1 MPHSNDWKEKLTRRW
16 NTANLMGLQEQIA
29 FIESLLLSQK
39 QEIAE
44 RVQMAIY
51 KKEKNDPR
59 WVPVRVRGWKECK
72 ATVLDVLSK

>member
-39 QEIAE
+39 QELIAE
-44 RVQMAIY
+44 IQAEYDSVMQDRSEIQQKYGTGLWKALALL
-51 KKEKNDPR
+51 KDP
-59 WVPVRVRGWKECK
+59 
-72 ATVLDVLSK
+72 T